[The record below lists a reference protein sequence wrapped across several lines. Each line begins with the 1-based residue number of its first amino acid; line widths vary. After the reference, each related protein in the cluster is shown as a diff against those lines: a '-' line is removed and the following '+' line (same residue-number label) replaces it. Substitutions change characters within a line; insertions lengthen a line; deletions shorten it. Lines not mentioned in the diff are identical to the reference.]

1 LDQGDVT
8 NARAVFDGLASRA
21 APALQDL
28 ALYTVASY
36 GDVLMDDVAHAAAR
50 GTRFWA
56 HYFDRH
62 GRGDETGSDRFTYN
76 LHGGSGGIETAL
88 GPQTRAGI
96 AAGAANGV
104 TAFGG
109 AGDLSAAFV
118 SLTLRQ
124 RLRKLNVTGAFTYGR
139 ARLSAVRSR
148 TLLAGPQDLRS
159 RTHANI
165 WAANVHAALPL
176 RIGPATLSPEAGVR
190 YGKASLGALREDA
203 PLAQSTSAAAAQSLQ
218 TDIAMRATI
227 DVGRIHPYAAVVW
240 SHEMLSTRR
249 QARAG
254 LVDVAGSGFSVFG
267 ARHARDV
274 ARTRGGLA
282 ADIAPGVMVH
292 AGVETALNSAV
303 YGTSWSAGLSWQW

>member
-1 LDQGDVT
+1 LDQGDFK

-36 GDVLMDDVAHAAAR
+36 GDILMDEIASATGR
-50 GTRFWA
+50 RTRFWA

-62 GRGDETGSDRFTYN
+62 GHGDKTGSDQFTYN

-96 AAGAANGV
+96 AAGAANGA

-124 RLRKLNVTGAFTYGR
+124 RVRKLDVTGAFTYGR
-139 ARLSAVRSR
+139 ARLSAMRSR
-148 TLLAGPQDLRS
+148 VLLAEQQELRS

-165 WAANVHAALPL
+165 WAANVRAALPF

-190 YGKASLGALREDA
+190 YGRASLGALREDA
-203 PLAQSTSAAAAQSLQ
+203 PLAQSTNAAAAQSLQ
-218 TDIAMRATI
+218 TEIAMRATI
-227 DVGRIHPYAAVVW
+227 DVGRIHPYAAFVW

-249 QARAG
+249 QVQAS
-254 LVDVAGSGFSVFG
+254 LVDVAGSEFSVFG
-267 ARHARDV
+267 ARHARDA
-274 ARTRGGLA
+274 ARARGGLA
-282 ADIAPGVMVH
+282 VDIAPGIMVH
-292 AGVETALNSAV
+292 AGMDTALNSAI